1 MSDFEVYII
10 TGIAAAILI
19 LLLNLFF
26 KYNKK
31 SQNESKKTENSKR
44 LETAKKKGILV
55 NCPICKSP
63 LLPGE
68 DLRTK
73 VYRPMTVHD
82 QLCTING
89 CPHCYPHLEQGIKR
103 ECPVCHKEV
112 PLENGYL
119 IARLFNKSTGKKNL
133 IITGCMQCSKG
144 SR

>member
-1 MSDFEVYII
+1 M
-10 TGIAAAILI
+10 GIAAVILI

-26 KYNKK
+26 KYRKTN
-31 SQNESKKTENSKR
+31 QNENKKTEISKR
-44 LETAKKKGILV
+44 LESAQKKGILV

-68 DLRTK
+68 DLLTK

-89 CPHCYPHLEQGIKR
+89 CPHCYPHPEQGIKR

-119 IARLFNKSTGKKNL
+119 IARLFNKTSGKKNL